1 MFKAAR
7 LKTFFNVIQ
16 SFEKISVRVLIT
28 FDRFRQVSTCLIAS
42 PPLPSP
48 LSLYYIL
55 KLLYISKIIVFK
67 RFSSQS
73 VTNLLRNIL
82 FFSSHYYL
90 ISTFI
95 Q

>member
-42 PPLPSP
+42 PPPP
-48 LSLYYIL
+48 LSPQFI
-55 KLLYISKIIVFK
+55 LYIEIVIYIENY
-67 RFSSQS
+67 S
-73 VTNLLRNIL
+73 V
-82 FFSSHYYL
+82 
-90 ISTFI
+90 
-95 Q
+95 